1 MSKHRRSTNEWPFA
15 IPFVILGVCAF
26 LIATDTPFVE
36 KIMRPATFDTYQQIE
51 HDVSLR
57 REASGRPPATN
68 TPATDTPATDTAA
81 ADAVTGTPTRTPADI
96 PEVVYLEIDPE
107 QSKTYSSWPWP
118 RNALAQLTHN
128 LHLAGAEI
136 IVFDTVFDEPD
147 QQSPDLLLDSLWQD
161 ERTKSLVGPLSML
174 PDHDALLA
182 AAFRETKVVASFY
195 GRDRETSDSSATPP
209 FAPTPVAVFNAA
221 AADHIRHFPTAVY
234 NIPVLAT
241 AAAGNGANTVTFS
254 KDWIVRELPLIVK
267 VGDTLLPT
275 QIAETIRLAE
285 GADRIYLE
293 TAATN
298 ESARLSAARIGERT
312 IPVSPNG
319 GVWLNLA
326 DTPLVRTLDAV
337 AYLDPKPADASVR
350 HIPHNPHAV
359 NTASTVTR
367 ITADSTADSGEAAT
381 DLPANRPAGVT
392 AIGTPESGTG
402 ATTDNTAND
411 SFIEEQGSGDGT
423 PIRVAALDAT
433 ADTTA
438 NATAKTAEQGTPDT
452 AAPQIPARED
462 LDGKIVFVGPKSDPG
477 KEQTRLQIRTALHDD
492 ISATQLKAT
501 IVQQILNGSYLHRP
515 LWAKNAEIAGLVVIG
530 LILCGLAILA
540 PLPAAIIAGLL
551 LLSGLLG
558 SGWYVYRQDNMLLD
572 MTTPTLAAALSFLTA
587 LFVTIGYRRQG
598 DIVVKTPRRQA
609 YTPPRAPTP
618 KFSQPKALTPPKIRV
633 GPKPANKIATLMVCN
648 IKGLSELEERFTHD
662 PAGLNNLMEEFVAKL
677 TEQVSARN
685 GQVLHVVG
693 DQIIAS
699 WNLDQN
705 DSEHHAHACDCA
717 LRFLEVL
724 DDLNETLEDQAHLN
738 KVKFDPIRL
747 NIGINTGRA
756 KTNMVG
762 AKIRGASSV
771 SGEAKDTADWFAQ
784 RAEHYGPA
792 VIVGEDTYLSAQL
805 GFAMLEIDLIS
816 VADRPDPYRV
826 FALLGNPV
834 AKASPQFREIEKAHA
849 AFFAAFRK
857 KQWSK
862 AWELVQSTRQMSGA
876 MPKLYTLYE
885 GRIQHYMKNPPPQD
899 WTGEYIEPI
908 K

>member
-1 MSKHRRSTNEWPFA
+1 MSKLRRSTNEWPFA
-15 IPFVILGVCAF
+15 IPFAILGIFAF
-26 LIATDTPFVE
+26 LIATDTAFVQE
-36 KIMRPATFDTYQQIE
+36 IIHPATFDTYQKIE
-51 HDVSLR
+51 HDVALR
-57 REASGRPPATN
+57 RDASGRA
-68 TPATDTPATDTAA
+68 TPANSATDQTAEN
-81 ADAVTGTPTRTPADI
+81 TTT

-107 QSKTYSSWPWP
+107 QSKTLSSWPWP
-118 RNALAQLTHN
+118 RNALAELTHN

-147 QQSPDLLLDSLWQD
+147 QQSPDLLLDNLWQD

-182 AAFRETKVVASFY
+182 AAFRESKVVTSFY
-195 GRDRETSDSSATPP
+195 GRDRDTSNGAALPP
-209 FAPTPVAVFNAA
+209 FAPTPVAVFNAT
-221 AADHIRHFPTAVY
+221 AADQVRHFPSAVY

-275 QIAETIRLAE
+275 QIAETVRLAE
-285 GADRIYLE
+285 GAERIYLE
-293 TAATN
+293 TVSTN
-298 ESARLSAARIGERT
+298 ERARLSAARIGERT
-312 IPVSPNG
+312 IPISPKG

-337 AYLDPKPADASVR
+337 AYLDTVPADASVR
-350 HIPHNPHAV
+350 RIPHNPRAV
-359 NTASTVTR
+359 NTASAITR
-367 ITADSTADSGEAAT
+367 MTSDSDDATAK
-381 DLPANRPAGVT
+381 LPAGVT
-392 AIGTPESGTG
+392 AIDTP
-402 ATTDNTAND
+402 ATDTDHGDDLLSKEDTL
-411 SFIEEQGSGDGT
+411 IEEQGSGEGT
-423 PIRVAALDAT
+423 PVRLAALDT
-433 ADTTA
+433 SADTA
-438 NATAKTAEQGTPDT
+438 QENAQPASPDAEVQQTSR
-452 AAPQIPARED
+452 REA
-462 LDGKIVFVGPKSDPG
+462 LDGKIIFVGPKSDPG
-477 KEQTRLQIRTALHDD
+477 KEQTRLQIRTALHSD

-501 IVQQILNGSYLHRP
+501 MVQQILDGTYLHRP
-515 LWAKNAEIAGLVVIG
+515 LWAKNAEIAGLVVVG
-530 LILCGLAILA
+530 LILCGLAIFA
-540 PLPAAIIAGLL
+540 PLPAAVLGGLL

-572 MTTPTLAAALSFLTA
+572 MTTPTLAAALSFVTA
-587 LFVTIGYRRQG
+587 LIVTIGYRRRG

-618 KFSQPKALTPPKIRV
+618 KFAQPKALTPPKIRV

-648 IKGLSELEERFTHD
+648 IKGLNELEERFTHD

-677 TEQVSARN
+677 TEQVGARK
-685 GQVLHVVG
+685 GHVLHVVG

-705 DSEHHAHACDCA
+705 DAEHHVHACDCA

-762 AKIRGASSV
+762 AKLRGASSV

-792 VIVGEDTYLSAQL
+792 VIIGEDTYLPAQL

-849 AFFAAFRK
+849 AFFGAFRK

-885 GRIQHYMKNPPPQD
+885 SRIQHYMKNPPPQD
-899 WTGEYIEPI
+899 WTGEFIEPI